1 MDQIELVIE
10 DLPPA
15 KSEGK
20 SMLAAAHRHH
30 SRVVALLQAAR
41 DHVKATGHQGFGNVP
56 MTLDVTLTSPE
67 PPASDATNYLGGIT
81 DVLEAKGQRGP
92 LGHLGELAK
101 VALYD
106 DDRQFQDV
114 HFRWQQGKPTG
125 YRVRIRPRA

>member
-1 MDQIELVIE
+1 MDPIELDVS

-15 KSEGK
+15 KSEAK
-20 SMLAAAHRHH
+20 SMLAVGHRHH

-41 DHVKATGHQGFGNVP
+41 DHAKSTGHQGFAGAP
-56 MTLDVTLTSPE
+56 LMLDVTLTSPE

-101 VALYD
+101 VEFYD
-106 DDRQFQDV
+106 DDRQFQEV

-125 YRVRIRPRA
+125 YRVRIRPRG